1 MKVILQK
8 DVPHLGTIGDLV
20 KVKDGYGR
28 NFLLPRGL
36 AVLANESN
44 TRQLNHQKRLAQTLA
59 AKQKAAAEAAAKT
72 IESTPVAFQLEAGE
86 DDKLF
91 GSVTSR
97 DIAEALAAKGVD
109 VDRRKMTIDG
119 ALKEIGSFDVPVEL
133 GSGVT
138 ENIRVLIEKT

>member
-44 TRQLNHQKRLAQTLA
+44 TRQLNHQKRVAQTLA

-72 IESTPVAFQLEAGE
+72 IASTPVAFKLEAGE

-109 VDRRKMTIDG
+109 VDRRKMTIEG

-138 ENIRVLIEKT
+138 ANIRVLIEKK

>member
-8 DVPHLGTIGDLV
+8 DVAHLGTIGDLV

-28 NFLLPRGL
+28 NYLLPRGL

-59 AKQKAAAEAAAKT
+59 AKQKAVSEAYAKT
-72 IESTPVAFQLEAGE
+72 INSTPVAFKLEAGE
-86 DDKLF
+86 DEKLF

-97 DIAEALAAKGVD
+97 DIAEALSAKGVEI
-109 VDRRKMTIDG
+109 DRRKMTIDG
-119 ALKEIGSFDVPVEL
+119 ALKEIGSFEIPVEL

-138 ENIRVLIEKT
+138 ANIRVLIEKK